1 MLSAIMP
8 ILRKTWMLGLAYLV
22 GNVPLLYSEELQRL
36 KYNHPGLVVDL
47 GVGLWAWPVPGDHD
61 SDGDHD
67 LIVVCPDVPFNGT
80 YFFEN
85 PGGSDHFPVFKPAR
99 RLSGGSPN
107 VTPSYIDGMLRV
119 LTPAQEFPD
128 FPRSG
133 LAQPV
138 KLPLQANIHSG
149 KVRFNQWRYVDYDGD
164 GRLDLTI
171 GVEDW
176 AEYGWDRAF
185 NERGEWTNGPL
196 HGYVYWLR
204 NLGKAGKEEYAPP
217 VLVEAAGRPVDTF
230 GCPSPNFADFD
241 GDGDLDLLC
250 GEFLDGFTYFQNIGT
265 RTAPLYAVGRRL
277 IREDGKPL
285 TMDLQMIVVVA
296 FDWDRDGDADLVVAQ
311 EDGRVALVEHS
322 GHVRDGL
329 PEFRAPRFFQQEADD
344 LKFGA
349 LSTPVGVDWDGDGDE
364 DLICGNSAGY
374 VGFLENMGGQPP
386 RWNAPR
392 YLTVQGEPIHIQAGV
407 NGSIQGPAEA
417 KWGYTTLSVADWDHD
432 GLLDLVANSIWG
444 RVVWWRNV
452 GNVARPE
459 LSPAQA
465 VEVEWDGPPPKPA
478 WNWWQP
484 GPKELVTQWRTTPL
498 VIDWTG
504 DGWNDLILLD
514 HEGYLSLFER
524 RWIDEKLIL
533 LPGRRVFY
541 GVGACEFDASGK
553 TVREGAGLLRLNV
566 GEAGKSGRRKFT
578 VTDWDGDGLLDL
590 VVNSRNVNW
599 LRGVRHTADA
609 YYLEDRGP
617 LDTRILAGHDT
628 SPTTVDWD
636 RDGVRDLLVGAEDG
650 CFYYKRNPRSAN
662 R

>member
-1 MLSAIMP
+1 MLSAI
-8 ILRKTWMLGLAYLV
+8 IRIWRRTWILGLAYMA
-22 GNVPLLYSEELQRL
+22 GWNVPLLFSEELQRL

-61 SDGDHD
+61 GDGDHD
-67 LIVVCPDVPFNGT
+67 LIVVCPDVPYNGT

-99 RLSGGSPN
+99 RLSEGAPN
-107 VTPSYIDGMLRV
+107 VTPSYIDGKLRV

-128 FPRSG
+128 FARSG
-133 LAQPV
+133 LARPV
-138 KLPLQANIHSG
+138 KLSLQANIHPS

-176 AEYGWDRAF
+176 SDYGWDRAF

-204 NLGKAGKEEYAPP
+204 NLGKRGKEEYASP
-217 VLVEAAGRPVDTF
+217 VLVEAAGTPVDTF

-250 GEFLDGFTYFQNIGT
+250 GEFLDGFTYFQNVGT
-265 RTAPLYAVGRRL
+265 RTAPQYAAGRRL
-277 IREDGKPL
+277 VKDGKPL
-285 TMDLQMIVVVA
+285 TLDLQMIVVVA
-296 FDWDRDGDADLVVAQ
+296 FDWDRDGDTDLVVAQ
-311 EDGRVALVEHS
+311 EDGRVAWLEHT

-329 PEFRAPRFFQQEADD
+329 PEFLAPRFFQQEADD
-344 LKFGA
+344 VKFGA

-364 DLICGNSAGY
+364 DLISGNTAGY
-374 VGFLENMGGQPP
+374 VGFLENMGGHPP

-392 YLTVQGEPIHIQAGV
+392 YLTAQGKPIRIQAGV

-432 GLLDLVANSIWG
+432 GLLDVVANSIWG

-452 GNVARPE
+452 GSVSQPE
-459 LSPAQA
+459 LSSAQI

-484 GPKELVTQWRTTPL
+484 GPKELVTQWRTTP
-498 VIDWTG
+498 VVVDWTG

-524 RWIDEKLIL
+524 RRIDEKLVL

-541 GVGACEFDASGK
+541 GLRACEFDASGK
-553 TVREGAGLLRLNV
+553 TVRDGEGLLRLNI
-566 GEAGKSGRRKFT
+566 GEAGKSGRRKLT
-578 VTDWDGDGLLDL
+578 VTDWDGDGLLDVL
-590 VVNSRNVNW
+590 VNSRNVNW
-599 LRGVRHTADA
+599 LRGVSHSKDA

-650 CFYYKRNPRSAN
+650 CFYYKRNPRAN